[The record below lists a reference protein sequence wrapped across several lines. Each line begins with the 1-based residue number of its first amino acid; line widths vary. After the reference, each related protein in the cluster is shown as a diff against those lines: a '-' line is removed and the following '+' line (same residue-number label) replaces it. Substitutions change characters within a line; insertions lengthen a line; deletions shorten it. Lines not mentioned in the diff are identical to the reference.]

1 MEGNRTAEGEG
12 CVQLTVSSYSGVTDD
27 LPPWLQP
34 SLHDWRLVSLVLE
47 RERTD
52 SGQYAASRRDW
63 IETWYCT
70 RCRIIERR
78 RAEG

>member
-1 MEGNRTAEGEG
+1 LEGNRTAEGEG

-34 SLHDWRLVSLVLE
+34 GLHDWRLVSLIGP
-47 RERTD
+47 
-52 SGQYAASRRDW
+52 SPSW